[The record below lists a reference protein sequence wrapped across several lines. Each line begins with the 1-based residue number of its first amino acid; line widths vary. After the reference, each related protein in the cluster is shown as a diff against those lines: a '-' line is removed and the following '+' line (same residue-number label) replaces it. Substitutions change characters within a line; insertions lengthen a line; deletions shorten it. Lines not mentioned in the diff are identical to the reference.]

1 MDNEKYSFLGFNFFS
16 NFYDTKRN
24 NPNKKCNQYSYIVN
38 ITLLIINIILIF
50 NIFIRYKDTNY
61 VNDKFFS
68 RLGNYSLYNLFKYP
82 QISIIIS
89 INENFNLYNNISLI
103 NFITNLRNQKPKDIE
118 LLFFLYNKNTNYYNT
133 IKENSKNDNRIKIF
147 YKNSENEQNSLSLIE
162 QAKGK
167 FILLLFNIK

>member
-16 NFYDTKRN
+16 NYNDTKKAN
-24 NPNKKCNQYSYIVN
+24 LNKKCNKYSYIVN

-50 NIFIRYKDTNY
+50 NIFIRYKDSNY
-61 VNDKFFS
+61 VNDKFIS
-68 RLGNYSLYNLFKYP
+68 QLGNNSLYNLFKYP

-103 NFITNLRNQKPKDIE
+103 NFIINLRNQKLKDIE
-118 LLFFLYNKNTNYYNT
+118 LLFFLYNNNLNYYNT

-147 YKNSENEQNSLSLIE
+147 YKNSGNIHNSLYLTFE
-162 QAKGK
+162 
-167 FILLLFNIK
+167 